1 MVIKRLKINSCGIN
15 LPGGLT
21 GTGLGPKIKE
31 PKNKNNTKP
40 PKRGIGSHE
49 TK

>member
-1 MVIKRLKINSCGIN
+1 MVVKRLKGGEDWLK

-21 GTGLGPKIKE
+21 GTGKGMRQVE

-40 PKRGIGSHE
+40 PKKGTNRE
-49 TK
+49 KD

>member
-1 MVIKRLKINSCGIN
+1 MVIKRLKGGEDWQN

-21 GTGLGPKIKE
+21 GAGKGSREVE

-40 PKRGIGSHE
+40 PKKG
-49 TK
+49 TKRIKD